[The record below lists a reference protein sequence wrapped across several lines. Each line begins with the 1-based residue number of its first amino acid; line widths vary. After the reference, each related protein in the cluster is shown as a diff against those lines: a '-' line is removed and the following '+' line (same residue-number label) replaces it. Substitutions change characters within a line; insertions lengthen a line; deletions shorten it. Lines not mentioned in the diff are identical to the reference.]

1 MVEAGGGCWGVGSGG
16 DIPNEASPL
25 CLHHY
30 HHNSFAFSSPMSEGL
45 ISGGSPA
52 DLKGILS
59 CLVLSWLVSV
69 GMTAGPCSVPY

>member
-45 ISGGSPA
+45 ISGGSRSER
-52 DLKGILS
+52 D
-59 CLVLSWLVSV
+59 LVLPRSVLACQCRNDSWPL
-69 GMTAGPCSVPY
+69 